1 MRHLL
6 ILISL
11 LSTLSFI
18 GCRDESDA
26 IYLIDRAESLLKSDP
41 DSSHILLDSIAV
53 PDNLSDK
60 LLARWCMLSGKV
72 ADTLYTDLPYV
83 QQLLRAQAYYKSHGT
98 KQEQA
103 KIGLY
108 LGRSYVEDKE
118 NEKAMKVYLQAL
130 DIALRSED
138 YNQAGYICSYMG
150 DLYDFEGNYLLG
162 KDKYKEAESYF
173 RKAGNMRSSAFALRD
188 VGRMYAFSDS
198 LDIAL
203 IFLLKADTIIVE
215 VGDSSDIGTIYN
227 GIGNIYNMLGNKEL
241 AKLYLWK
248 NVNMSDFDDAP
259 SYRTL
264 AGIYIEEGDF
274 KNARICLEKASVPS
288 FNDMTRFSVLYGYSL
303 LEKAEGNW
311 EKAWFYLDEYNSA
324 SDSILTIRNRENIIK
339 IEKEYEHLKI
349 SLENMRLKSDK
360 QKYFIYW
367 VISVS
372 ILLIL
377 LWVFQIRIDRK
388 NKRLLKQ
395 EIDLSNK
402 SNELFRLRDNLRN
415 KQDRLEALSIQLSEK
430 NEKLNELD
438 SREKLEKE
446 YEQIKKEEETLVLR
460 IAERRKDLF
469 LSSAIAKKVIKLS
482 QKVVP
487 GATKS
492 PLSEKDWQNIITQ
505 VNEVYPFLA
514 DRLAAFNLSAA
525 ELRYCYLS
533 LLGLDSIGESILLHI
548 QPDSVNK
555 RRQRV
560 RQRLGIIA
568 KELDLCAYLIKLS
581 QKVVPGATKSPL
593 SEKDWQNIIT
603 QVNEVYPFL
612 ADRLAAFNLSAAE
625 LRYCYLSLLGLD
637 SIGESILLHIQ
648 PDSVN
653 KRRQRVRQR
662 LGIIAKELDLCAY
675 LINSVQ

>member
-415 KQDRLEALSIQLSEK
+415 KQDRLEVLSIQLSEK

-568 KELDLCAYLIKLS
+568 KELDLCAYLI
-581 QKVVPGATKSPL
+581 
-593 SEKDWQNIIT
+593 
-603 QVNEVYPFL
+603 
-612 ADRLAAFNLSAAE
+612 
-625 LRYCYLSLLGLD
+625 
-637 SIGESILLHIQ
+637 
-648 PDSVN
+648 
-653 KRRQRVRQR
+653 
-662 LGIIAKELDLCAY
+662 
-675 LINSVQ
+675 NSVQ

>member
-108 LGRSYVEDKE
+108 LGCSYVEDKE

-568 KELDLCAYLIKLS
+568 KELDLCAYLI
-581 QKVVPGATKSPL
+581 
-593 SEKDWQNIIT
+593 
-603 QVNEVYPFL
+603 
-612 ADRLAAFNLSAAE
+612 
-625 LRYCYLSLLGLD
+625 
-637 SIGESILLHIQ
+637 
-648 PDSVN
+648 
-653 KRRQRVRQR
+653 
-662 LGIIAKELDLCAY
+662 
-675 LINSVQ
+675 NSVQ

>member
-41 DSSHILLDSIAV
+41 DSYHILLDSIAV

-568 KELDLCAYLIKLS
+568 KELDLCAYLI
-581 QKVVPGATKSPL
+581 
-593 SEKDWQNIIT
+593 
-603 QVNEVYPFL
+603 
-612 ADRLAAFNLSAAE
+612 
-625 LRYCYLSLLGLD
+625 
-637 SIGESILLHIQ
+637 
-648 PDSVN
+648 
-653 KRRQRVRQR
+653 
-662 LGIIAKELDLCAY
+662 
-675 LINSVQ
+675 NSVQ

>member
-6 ILISL
+6 ILILL

-18 GCRDESDA
+18 GCKDESEA
-26 IYLIDRAESLLKSDP
+26 TYLIDRAESLLKSDP
-41 DSSHILLDSIAV
+41 DSSLILLDSIAV

-349 SLENMRLKSDK
+349 SLENMRLKLDK

-568 KELDLCAYLIKLS
+568 KELDLCAYLI
-581 QKVVPGATKSPL
+581 
-593 SEKDWQNIIT
+593 
-603 QVNEVYPFL
+603 
-612 ADRLAAFNLSAAE
+612 
-625 LRYCYLSLLGLD
+625 
-637 SIGESILLHIQ
+637 
-648 PDSVN
+648 
-653 KRRQRVRQR
+653 
-662 LGIIAKELDLCAY
+662 
-675 LINSVQ
+675 NSVQ

>member
-360 QKYFIYW
+360 LKYFIYW

-568 KELDLCAYLIKLS
+568 KEL
-581 QKVVPGATKSPL
+581 
-593 SEKDWQNIIT
+593 E
-603 QVNEVYPFL
+603 
-612 ADRLAAFNLSAAE
+612 
-625 LRYCYLSLLGLD
+625 
-637 SIGESILLHIQ
+637 
-648 PDSVN
+648 
-653 KRRQRVRQR
+653 
-662 LGIIAKELDLCAY
+662 LCAY

>member
-26 IYLIDRAESLLKSDP
+26 TYLIDRAESLLKSDP
-41 DSSHILLDSIAV
+41 DSSLILLDSIAV

-60 LLARWCMLSGKV
+60 LLARWCMLYGRV
-72 ADTLYTDLPYV
+72 ADTLYTDLPYI
-83 QQLLRAQAYYKSHGT
+83 QQLLRAQAYYEDHGT

-130 DIALRSED
+130 DIALRCED

-150 DLYDFEGNYLLG
+150 DLYDFEGDYLLG

-173 RKAGNMRSSAFALRD
+173 RKAGNMRSSAFALQD
-188 VGRMYAFSDS
+188 IGRMYAFSDS

-203 IFLLKADTIIVE
+203 TFLLKADTIIVE

-227 GIGNIYNMLGNKEL
+227 GIGNIYNMLDNKEL

-248 NVNMSDFDDAP
+248 DINMSDFDDAP

-339 IEKEYEHLKI
+339 MEKEYEHLKI
-349 SLENMRLKSDK
+349 SLENMRLRSDK
-360 QKYFIYW
+360 QTYLIYLI
-367 VISVS
+367 ISVS
-372 ILLIL
+372 ILLIS

-402 SNELFRLRDNLRN
+402 SNELFRLRDNLRI

-492 PLSEKDWQNIITQ
+492 PLSEKDWQNM
-505 VNEVYPFLA
+505 
-514 DRLAAFNLSAA
+514 
-525 ELRYCYLS
+525 
-533 LLGLDSIGESILLHI
+533 
-548 QPDSVNK
+548 
-555 RRQRV
+555 
-560 RQRLGIIA
+560 
-568 KELDLCAYLIKLS
+568 
-581 QKVVPGATKSPL
+581 
-593 SEKDWQNIIT
+593 IT

>member
-377 LWVFQIRIDRK
+377 LWGFQIRIDRK

-568 KELDLCAYLIKLS
+568 KELDLCAYLI
-581 QKVVPGATKSPL
+581 
-593 SEKDWQNIIT
+593 
-603 QVNEVYPFL
+603 
-612 ADRLAAFNLSAAE
+612 
-625 LRYCYLSLLGLD
+625 
-637 SIGESILLHIQ
+637 
-648 PDSVN
+648 
-653 KRRQRVRQR
+653 
-662 LGIIAKELDLCAY
+662 
-675 LINSVQ
+675 NSVQ

>member
-188 VGRMYAFSDS
+188 VERMYAFSDS

-568 KELDLCAYLIKLS
+568 KELDLCAYLI
-581 QKVVPGATKSPL
+581 
-593 SEKDWQNIIT
+593 
-603 QVNEVYPFL
+603 
-612 ADRLAAFNLSAAE
+612 
-625 LRYCYLSLLGLD
+625 
-637 SIGESILLHIQ
+637 
-648 PDSVN
+648 
-653 KRRQRVRQR
+653 
-662 LGIIAKELDLCAY
+662 
-675 LINSVQ
+675 NSVQ

>member
-568 KELDLCAYLIKLS
+568 KELDLCAYLFS
-581 QKVVPGATKSPL
+581 
-593 SEKDWQNIIT
+593 
-603 QVNEVYPFL
+603 
-612 ADRLAAFNLSAAE
+612 R
-625 LRYCYLSLLGLD
+625 
-637 SIGESILLHIQ
+637 
-648 PDSVN
+648 
-653 KRRQRVRQR
+653 
-662 LGIIAKELDLCAY
+662 
-675 LINSVQ
+675 

>member
-173 RKAGNMRSSAFALRD
+173 RKAGNMRSSVFALRD

-568 KELDLCAYLIKLS
+568 KELDLCAYLI
-581 QKVVPGATKSPL
+581 
-593 SEKDWQNIIT
+593 
-603 QVNEVYPFL
+603 
-612 ADRLAAFNLSAAE
+612 
-625 LRYCYLSLLGLD
+625 
-637 SIGESILLHIQ
+637 
-648 PDSVN
+648 
-653 KRRQRVRQR
+653 
-662 LGIIAKELDLCAY
+662 
-675 LINSVQ
+675 NSVQ

>member
-138 YNQAGYICSYMG
+138 YNQVGYICSYMG

-492 PLSEKDWQNIITQ
+492 S
-505 VNEVYPFLA
+505 
-514 DRLAAFNLSAA
+514 
-525 ELRYCYLS
+525 
-533 LLGLDSIGESILLHI
+533 
-548 QPDSVNK
+548 
-555 RRQRV
+555 
-560 RQRLGIIA
+560 
-568 KELDLCAYLIKLS
+568 
-581 QKVVPGATKSPL
+581 L

>member
-26 IYLIDRAESLLKSDP
+26 TYLIDRAESLLKSDP
-41 DSSHILLDSIAV
+41 DSSLILLDSIAV

-60 LLARWCMLSGKV
+60 LLARWCMLYGRV
-72 ADTLYTDLPYV
+72 ADTLYTDLPYI
-83 QQLLRAQAYYKSHGT
+83 QQLLRAQAYYEDHGT

-130 DIALRSED
+130 DIALRCED

-150 DLYDFEGNYLLG
+150 DLYDFEGDYLLG

-173 RKAGNMRSSAFALRD
+173 RKAGNMRSSAFALQD
-188 VGRMYAFSDS
+188 IGRMYAFSDS

-203 IFLLKADTIIVE
+203 TFLLKADTIIVE

-227 GIGNIYNMLGNKEL
+227 GIGNIYNMLDNKEL

-248 NVNMSDFDDAP
+248 DINMSDFDDAP

-339 IEKEYEHLKI
+339 MEKEYEHLKI
-349 SLENMRLKSDK
+349 SLENMRLRSDK
-360 QKYFIYW
+360 QTYLIYLI
-367 VISVS
+367 ISVS

-402 SNELFRLRDNLRN
+402 SNELFRLRDNLRI

-446 YEQIKKEEETLVLR
+446 YEQIKKK
-460 IAERRKDLF
+460 RKP
-469 LSSAIAKKVIKLS
+469 SSF
-482 QKVVP
+482 
-487 GATKS
+487 G
-492 PLSEKDWQNIITQ
+492 
-505 VNEVYPFLA
+505 
-514 DRLAAFNLSAA
+514 
-525 ELRYCYLS
+525 
-533 LLGLDSIGESILLHI
+533 
-548 QPDSVNK
+548 
-555 RRQRV
+555 
-560 RQRLGIIA
+560 
-568 KELDLCAYLIKLS
+568 
-581 QKVVPGATKSPL
+581 
-593 SEKDWQNIIT
+593 
-603 QVNEVYPFL
+603 
-612 ADRLAAFNLSAAE
+612 
-625 LRYCYLSLLGLD
+625 
-637 SIGESILLHIQ
+637 
-648 PDSVN
+648 
-653 KRRQRVRQR
+653 
-662 LGIIAKELDLCAY
+662 
-675 LINSVQ
+675 

>member
-377 LWVFQIRIDRK
+377 LWVFQIRIDIK

-568 KELDLCAYLIKLS
+568 KELDLCAYLI
-581 QKVVPGATKSPL
+581 
-593 SEKDWQNIIT
+593 
-603 QVNEVYPFL
+603 
-612 ADRLAAFNLSAAE
+612 
-625 LRYCYLSLLGLD
+625 
-637 SIGESILLHIQ
+637 
-648 PDSVN
+648 
-653 KRRQRVRQR
+653 
-662 LGIIAKELDLCAY
+662 
-675 LINSVQ
+675 NSVQ

>member
-248 NVNMSDFDDAP
+248 IVNMSDFDDAP

-568 KELDLCAYLIKLS
+568 KELDLCAYLI
-581 QKVVPGATKSPL
+581 
-593 SEKDWQNIIT
+593 
-603 QVNEVYPFL
+603 
-612 ADRLAAFNLSAAE
+612 
-625 LRYCYLSLLGLD
+625 
-637 SIGESILLHIQ
+637 
-648 PDSVN
+648 
-653 KRRQRVRQR
+653 
-662 LGIIAKELDLCAY
+662 
-675 LINSVQ
+675 NSVQ

>member
-41 DSSHILLDSIAV
+41 DSSLILLDSIAV

-83 QQLLRAQAYYKSHGT
+83 QQLLRAQAYYEDHGT

-130 DIALRSED
+130 DIALRCED

-173 RKAGNMRSSAFALRD
+173 RKAGNMRSSAFALQD
-188 VGRMYAFSDS
+188 IGRMYAFSDS

-203 IFLLKADTIIVE
+203 TFLLKADTIIVE

-227 GIGNIYNMLGNKEL
+227 GIGNIYNMLDNKEL

-248 NVNMSDFDDAP
+248 DINMSDFDDAP

-339 IEKEYEHLKI
+339 MEKEYEHLKI
-349 SLENMRLKSDK
+349 SLENMRLRSDK
-360 QKYFIYW
+360 QTYLIYLI
-367 VISVS
+367 ISVS

-492 PLSEKDWQNIITQ
+492 PLSEKDWQNM
-505 VNEVYPFLA
+505 
-514 DRLAAFNLSAA
+514 
-525 ELRYCYLS
+525 
-533 LLGLDSIGESILLHI
+533 
-548 QPDSVNK
+548 
-555 RRQRV
+555 
-560 RQRLGIIA
+560 
-568 KELDLCAYLIKLS
+568 
-581 QKVVPGATKSPL
+581 
-593 SEKDWQNIIT
+593 IT

>member
-26 IYLIDRAESLLKSDP
+26 TYLIDRAESLLKSDP
-41 DSSHILLDSIAV
+41 DSSLILLDSIAV

-60 LLARWCMLSGKV
+60 LLARWCMLYGRV
-72 ADTLYTDLPYV
+72 ADTLYTDLPYI
-83 QQLLRAQAYYKSHGT
+83 QQLLRAQAYYEDHGT

-130 DIALRSED
+130 DIALRCED

-150 DLYDFEGNYLLG
+150 DLYDFEGDYLLG

-173 RKAGNMRSSAFALRD
+173 RKAGNMRSSAFALQD
-188 VGRMYAFSDS
+188 IGRMYAFSDS

-203 IFLLKADTIIVE
+203 TFLLKADTIIVE

-227 GIGNIYNMLGNKEL
+227 GIGNIYNMLDNKEL

-248 NVNMSDFDDAP
+248 DINMSDFDDAP

-402 SNELFRLRDNLRN
+402 SNELFRLRDNLRI

-492 PLSEKDWQNIITQ
+492 PLSEKDWQNM
-505 VNEVYPFLA
+505 
-514 DRLAAFNLSAA
+514 
-525 ELRYCYLS
+525 
-533 LLGLDSIGESILLHI
+533 
-548 QPDSVNK
+548 
-555 RRQRV
+555 
-560 RQRLGIIA
+560 
-568 KELDLCAYLIKLS
+568 
-581 QKVVPGATKSPL
+581 
-593 SEKDWQNIIT
+593 IT

>member
-11 LSTLSFI
+11 LSTFSFI
-18 GCRDESDA
+18 GCKDESDA
-26 IYLIDRAESLLKSDP
+26 TYLIDRAESLLKSDP
-41 DSSHILLDSIAV
+41 DSSLILLDSIAV

-83 QQLLRAQAYYKSHGT
+83 QQLRRAQAYYEDHGT

-150 DLYDFEGNYLLG
+150 DLYDFKGDYLLG

-173 RKAGNMRSSAFALRD
+173 RKAGNMRSSAFALQD
-188 VGRMYAFSDS
+188 IGRMYAFSDS

-203 IFLLKADTIIVE
+203 TFLLKADTIIVE

-227 GIGNIYNMLGNKEL
+227 GIGNIYNMLDNKEL

-248 NVNMSDFDDAP
+248 DINMSDFDDAP

-339 IEKEYEHLKI
+339 MEKEYEHLKI

-402 SNELFRLRDNLRN
+402 GNELFRLRDNLRI

-446 YEQIKKEEETLVLR
+446 YEQIEKEEETLVLR

-492 PLSEKDWQNIITQ
+492 PLSEKDWQNM
-505 VNEVYPFLA
+505 
-514 DRLAAFNLSAA
+514 
-525 ELRYCYLS
+525 
-533 LLGLDSIGESILLHI
+533 
-548 QPDSVNK
+548 
-555 RRQRV
+555 
-560 RQRLGIIA
+560 
-568 KELDLCAYLIKLS
+568 
-581 QKVVPGATKSPL
+581 
-593 SEKDWQNIIT
+593 IT

>member
-18 GCRDESDA
+18 DCRDESDA

-248 NVNMSDFDDAP
+248 NFNMSDFDDAP

-568 KELDLCAYLIKLS
+568 KELDLCAYLI
-581 QKVVPGATKSPL
+581 
-593 SEKDWQNIIT
+593 
-603 QVNEVYPFL
+603 
-612 ADRLAAFNLSAAE
+612 
-625 LRYCYLSLLGLD
+625 
-637 SIGESILLHIQ
+637 
-648 PDSVN
+648 
-653 KRRQRVRQR
+653 
-662 LGIIAKELDLCAY
+662 
-675 LINSVQ
+675 NSVQ

>member
-446 YEQIKKEEETLVLR
+446 YEQIKKEEETLVLL

-568 KELDLCAYLIKLS
+568 KELDLCAYLI
-581 QKVVPGATKSPL
+581 
-593 SEKDWQNIIT
+593 
-603 QVNEVYPFL
+603 
-612 ADRLAAFNLSAAE
+612 
-625 LRYCYLSLLGLD
+625 
-637 SIGESILLHIQ
+637 
-648 PDSVN
+648 
-653 KRRQRVRQR
+653 
-662 LGIIAKELDLCAY
+662 
-675 LINSVQ
+675 NSVQ

>member
-227 GIGNIYNMLGNKEL
+227 GIGNIYNMLVNKEL

-487 GATKS
+487 
-492 PLSEKDWQNIITQ
+492 E
-505 VNEVYPFLA
+505 
-514 DRLAAFNLSAA
+514 
-525 ELRYCYLS
+525 
-533 LLGLDSIGESILLHI
+533 
-548 QPDSVNK
+548 
-555 RRQRV
+555 
-560 RQRLGIIA
+560 
-568 KELDLCAYLIKLS
+568 
-581 QKVVPGATKSPL
+581 ATKSPL

>member
-288 FNDMTRFSVLYGYSL
+288 FNDMTRFSVLYVYSL

-568 KELDLCAYLIKLS
+568 KELDLCAYLI
-581 QKVVPGATKSPL
+581 
-593 SEKDWQNIIT
+593 
-603 QVNEVYPFL
+603 
-612 ADRLAAFNLSAAE
+612 
-625 LRYCYLSLLGLD
+625 
-637 SIGESILLHIQ
+637 
-648 PDSVN
+648 
-653 KRRQRVRQR
+653 
-662 LGIIAKELDLCAY
+662 
-675 LINSVQ
+675 NSVQ

>member
-26 IYLIDRAESLLKSDP
+26 IYLIDRAESLLKSDQ

-303 LEKAEGNW
+303 LEKVEGNW

-568 KELDLCAYLIKLS
+568 KELDLCAYLI
-581 QKVVPGATKSPL
+581 
-593 SEKDWQNIIT
+593 
-603 QVNEVYPFL
+603 
-612 ADRLAAFNLSAAE
+612 
-625 LRYCYLSLLGLD
+625 
-637 SIGESILLHIQ
+637 
-648 PDSVN
+648 
-653 KRRQRVRQR
+653 
-662 LGIIAKELDLCAY
+662 
-675 LINSVQ
+675 NSVQ

>member
-26 IYLIDRAESLLKSDP
+26 IYLIDRAESLL
-41 DSSHILLDSIAV
+41 SSHILLDSIAV

-568 KELDLCAYLIKLS
+568 KELDLCAYLI
-581 QKVVPGATKSPL
+581 
-593 SEKDWQNIIT
+593 
-603 QVNEVYPFL
+603 
-612 ADRLAAFNLSAAE
+612 
-625 LRYCYLSLLGLD
+625 
-637 SIGESILLHIQ
+637 
-648 PDSVN
+648 
-653 KRRQRVRQR
+653 
-662 LGIIAKELDLCAY
+662 
-675 LINSVQ
+675 NSVQ

>member
-339 IEKEYEHLKI
+339 MEKEYEHLKI

-469 LSSAIAKKVIKLS
+469 LSSAITKKVIKLS

-492 PLSEKDWQNIITQ
+492 PLSEKDWQNM
-505 VNEVYPFLA
+505 
-514 DRLAAFNLSAA
+514 
-525 ELRYCYLS
+525 
-533 LLGLDSIGESILLHI
+533 
-548 QPDSVNK
+548 
-555 RRQRV
+555 
-560 RQRLGIIA
+560 
-568 KELDLCAYLIKLS
+568 
-581 QKVVPGATKSPL
+581 
-593 SEKDWQNIIT
+593 IT

>member
-26 IYLIDRAESLLKSDP
+26 TYLIDRAESLLKSDP
-41 DSSHILLDSIAV
+41 DSSLILLDSIAV

-60 LLARWCMLSGKV
+60 LLARWCMLYGRV
-72 ADTLYTDLPYV
+72 ADTLYTDLPYI
-83 QQLLRAQAYYKSHGT
+83 QQLLRAQAYYEDHGT

-130 DIALRSED
+130 DIALRCED

-150 DLYDFEGNYLLG
+150 DLYDFEGDYLLG

-173 RKAGNMRSSAFALRD
+173 RKAGNMRSSAFALQD
-188 VGRMYAFSDS
+188 IGRMYAFSDS

-203 IFLLKADTIIVE
+203 TFLLKADTIIVE

-227 GIGNIYNMLGNKEL
+227 GIGNIYNMLDNKEF

-248 NVNMSDFDDAP
+248 DINMSDFDDAP

-339 IEKEYEHLKI
+339 MEKEYEHLKI
-349 SLENMRLKSDK
+349 SLENMRLRSDK
-360 QKYFIYW
+360 QTYLIYLI
-367 VISVS
+367 ISVS

-402 SNELFRLRDNLRN
+402 SNELFRLRDNLRI

-492 PLSEKDWQNIITQ
+492 PLSEKDWQNM
-505 VNEVYPFLA
+505 
-514 DRLAAFNLSAA
+514 
-525 ELRYCYLS
+525 
-533 LLGLDSIGESILLHI
+533 
-548 QPDSVNK
+548 
-555 RRQRV
+555 
-560 RQRLGIIA
+560 
-568 KELDLCAYLIKLS
+568 
-581 QKVVPGATKSPL
+581 
-593 SEKDWQNIIT
+593 IT

>member
-568 KELDLCAYLIKLS
+568 KELDLCAYLI
-581 QKVVPGATKSPL
+581 
-593 SEKDWQNIIT
+593 
-603 QVNEVYPFL
+603 
-612 ADRLAAFNLSAAE
+612 
-625 LRYCYLSLLGLD
+625 
-637 SIGESILLHIQ
+637 
-648 PDSVN
+648 
-653 KRRQRVRQR
+653 
-662 LGIIAKELDLCAY
+662 
-675 LINSVQ
+675 NSVPLLSKEITP

>member
-469 LSSAIAKKVIKLS
+469 LSSAIDKKV
-482 QKVVP
+482 
-487 GATKS
+487 
-492 PLSEKDWQNIITQ
+492 
-505 VNEVYPFLA
+505 
-514 DRLAAFNLSAA
+514 
-525 ELRYCYLS
+525 
-533 LLGLDSIGESILLHI
+533 
-548 QPDSVNK
+548 
-555 RRQRV
+555 
-560 RQRLGIIA
+560 
-568 KELDLCAYLIKLS
+568 IKLS

>member
-548 QPDSVNK
+548 
-555 RRQRV
+555 R
-560 RQRLGIIA
+560 
-568 KELDLCAYLIKLS
+568 
-581 QKVVPGATKSPL
+581 
-593 SEKDWQNIIT
+593 
-603 QVNEVYPFL
+603 
-612 ADRLAAFNLSAAE
+612 
-625 LRYCYLSLLGLD
+625 
-637 SIGESILLHIQ
+637 

>member
-138 YNQAGYICSYMG
+138 YNQVGYICSYMG

-203 IFLLKADTIIVE
+203 FFLLKADTIIVE

-568 KELDLCAYLIKLS
+568 KELDLCAYLI
-581 QKVVPGATKSPL
+581 
-593 SEKDWQNIIT
+593 
-603 QVNEVYPFL
+603 
-612 ADRLAAFNLSAAE
+612 
-625 LRYCYLSLLGLD
+625 
-637 SIGESILLHIQ
+637 
-648 PDSVN
+648 
-653 KRRQRVRQR
+653 
-662 LGIIAKELDLCAY
+662 
-675 LINSVQ
+675 NSVQ

>member
-1 MRHLL
+1 MRQLL

-18 GCRDESDA
+18 GCRDERDA
-26 IYLIDRAESLLKSDP
+26 TYLIDRAESLLKSDP
-41 DSSHILLDSIAV
+41 DSSLILLDSIAV

-60 LLARWCMLSGKV
+60 LLARWCMLYGRV
-72 ADTLYTDLPYV
+72 ADTLYTDLPYI
-83 QQLLRAQAYYKSHGT
+83 QQLLRAQAYYEDHGT

-130 DIALRSED
+130 DIALRCED

-150 DLYDFEGNYLLG
+150 DLYDFEGDYLLG

-173 RKAGNMRSSAFALRD
+173 RKAGNMRSSAFALQD
-188 VGRMYAFSDS
+188 IGRMYAFSDS

-203 IFLLKADTIIVE
+203 TFLLKADTIIVE

-227 GIGNIYNMLGNKEL
+227 GIGNIYNMLDNKEL

-248 NVNMSDFDDAP
+248 DINMSDFDDAP

-339 IEKEYEHLKI
+339 MEKEYEHLKI
-349 SLENMRLKSDK
+349 SLENMRLRSDK
-360 QKYFIYW
+360 QTYLIYLI
-367 VISVS
+367 ISVS

-402 SNELFRLRDNLRN
+402 SNELFRLRDNLRI

-492 PLSEKDWQNIITQ
+492 PLSEKDWQNM
-505 VNEVYPFLA
+505 
-514 DRLAAFNLSAA
+514 
-525 ELRYCYLS
+525 
-533 LLGLDSIGESILLHI
+533 
-548 QPDSVNK
+548 
-555 RRQRV
+555 
-560 RQRLGIIA
+560 
-568 KELDLCAYLIKLS
+568 
-581 QKVVPGATKSPL
+581 
-593 SEKDWQNIIT
+593 IT

>member
-395 EIDLSNK
+395 EIDLSK

-568 KELDLCAYLIKLS
+568 KELDLCAYLI
-581 QKVVPGATKSPL
+581 
-593 SEKDWQNIIT
+593 
-603 QVNEVYPFL
+603 
-612 ADRLAAFNLSAAE
+612 
-625 LRYCYLSLLGLD
+625 
-637 SIGESILLHIQ
+637 
-648 PDSVN
+648 
-653 KRRQRVRQR
+653 
-662 LGIIAKELDLCAY
+662 
-675 LINSVQ
+675 NSVQ

>member
-60 LLARWCMLSGKV
+60 LFALWCMLSGKV

-568 KELDLCAYLIKLS
+568 KELDLCAYLI
-581 QKVVPGATKSPL
+581 
-593 SEKDWQNIIT
+593 
-603 QVNEVYPFL
+603 
-612 ADRLAAFNLSAAE
+612 
-625 LRYCYLSLLGLD
+625 
-637 SIGESILLHIQ
+637 
-648 PDSVN
+648 
-653 KRRQRVRQR
+653 
-662 LGIIAKELDLCAY
+662 
-675 LINSVQ
+675 NSVQ

>member
-6 ILISL
+6 VLISL

-482 QKVVP
+482 QKVV
-487 GATKS
+487 S
-492 PLSEKDWQNIITQ
+492 
-505 VNEVYPFLA
+505 
-514 DRLAAFNLSAA
+514 
-525 ELRYCYLS
+525 
-533 LLGLDSIGESILLHI
+533 
-548 QPDSVNK
+548 
-555 RRQRV
+555 
-560 RQRLGIIA
+560 
-568 KELDLCAYLIKLS
+568 
-581 QKVVPGATKSPL
+581 GATKSPL

>member
-203 IFLLKADTIIVE
+203 ILLKADTIIVE

-568 KELDLCAYLIKLS
+568 KELDLCAYLI
-581 QKVVPGATKSPL
+581 
-593 SEKDWQNIIT
+593 
-603 QVNEVYPFL
+603 
-612 ADRLAAFNLSAAE
+612 
-625 LRYCYLSLLGLD
+625 
-637 SIGESILLHIQ
+637 
-648 PDSVN
+648 
-653 KRRQRVRQR
+653 
-662 LGIIAKELDLCAY
+662 
-675 LINSVQ
+675 NSVQ

>member
-130 DIALRSED
+130 DIALRSEY

-568 KELDLCAYLIKLS
+568 KELDLCAYLI
-581 QKVVPGATKSPL
+581 
-593 SEKDWQNIIT
+593 
-603 QVNEVYPFL
+603 
-612 ADRLAAFNLSAAE
+612 
-625 LRYCYLSLLGLD
+625 
-637 SIGESILLHIQ
+637 
-648 PDSVN
+648 
-653 KRRQRVRQR
+653 
-662 LGIIAKELDLCAY
+662 
-675 LINSVQ
+675 NSVQ

>member
-402 SNELFRLRDNLRN
+402 SNELFRLQDNLRN

-568 KELDLCAYLIKLS
+568 KELDLCAYLI
-581 QKVVPGATKSPL
+581 
-593 SEKDWQNIIT
+593 
-603 QVNEVYPFL
+603 
-612 ADRLAAFNLSAAE
+612 
-625 LRYCYLSLLGLD
+625 
-637 SIGESILLHIQ
+637 
-648 PDSVN
+648 
-653 KRRQRVRQR
+653 
-662 LGIIAKELDLCAY
+662 
-675 LINSVQ
+675 NSVQ

>member
-130 DIALRSED
+130 DIALRCED

-227 GIGNIYNMLGNKEL
+227 GIGNIYNMLVNKEL

-568 KELDLCAYLIKLS
+568 KELDLCAYLI
-581 QKVVPGATKSPL
+581 
-593 SEKDWQNIIT
+593 
-603 QVNEVYPFL
+603 
-612 ADRLAAFNLSAAE
+612 
-625 LRYCYLSLLGLD
+625 
-637 SIGESILLHIQ
+637 
-648 PDSVN
+648 
-653 KRRQRVRQR
+653 
-662 LGIIAKELDLCAY
+662 
-675 LINSVQ
+675 NSVQ